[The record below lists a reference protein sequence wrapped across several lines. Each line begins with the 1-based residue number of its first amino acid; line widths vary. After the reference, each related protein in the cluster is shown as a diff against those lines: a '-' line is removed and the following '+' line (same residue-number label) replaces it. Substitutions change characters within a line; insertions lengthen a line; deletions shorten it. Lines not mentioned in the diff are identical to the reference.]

1 MRFTLLIFAT
11 LPLLLH
17 AVDGDTLNRVDSLG
31 KRQGYWKITAAMKK
45 DNSFADQPAIAE
57 EGRYVNGMKTG
68 MWILYYPNGNVRLR
82 LPYVNNRPYGYT
94 ISYYESGH
102 VKECG
107 TWQGTRW
114 VGEYKI
120 FYETDTLRMHL
131 WYNNIGQRH
140 GSSRYYHQNGKLM
153 VEAYHKNG
161 REDSICREFYDD
173 GSLRKECYYSN
184 ATIDPS
190 RTKTHD
196 PPPGAHWPGDEQKRE
211 GIQYYPVDPVHKEI
225 RFIVPDPN
233 RKDYIYDEQGKL
245 IRIKVYKDGQYVG
258 DEPLPE

>member
-1 MRFTLLIFAT
+1 MLLVFAMF
-11 LPLLLH
+11 PLLLL

-45 DNSFADQPAIAE
+45 DHAFVDQQAIAE

-68 MWILYYPNGNVRLR
+68 MWIQYYPNGNVRTR
-82 LPYVNNRPYGYT
+82 LPYVNNRPHGYA

-114 VGEYKI
+114 VGEYKLY
-120 FYETDTLRMHL
+120 YENDTLRMHL
-131 WYNNIGQRH
+131 KYSATGQRD
-140 GSSRYYHQNGKLM
+140 GSGHFYHQNGKLM
-153 VEAYHKNG
+153 IEAHYKNG
-161 REDSICREFYDD
+161 REDSIYREFYDD
-173 GSLRKECYYSN
+173 GSLKKELFYSSG
-184 ATIDPS
+184 TIDPS
-190 RTKTHD
+190 KTIEHA
-196 PPPGAHWPGDEQKRE
+196 PPPGAHWPGNDQKRE
-211 GIQYYPVDPVHKEI
+211 GIQYRPYPSHEEI
-225 RFIVPDPN
+225 HFTADPN

-245 IRIKVYKDGQYVG
+245 IQIKVYKDGNYVG